1 MTLFIHH
8 KPARW
13 IDKGPG
19 AVYERNMASIESLLN
34 AADLPDSPSP
44 QLDAELLLAHALGK
58 PRSYLRTW
66 PERELEADQ
75 LAAFQASLG
84 RRRQG
89 EPVAYILGHQGFWS
103 LDLEVAPHT
112 LIPRPDTELL
122 VETALDLLPAT
133 PLAALDL
140 GTGTG
145 AIALALASER
155 GGWRVTGV
163 DRVEEAV
170 ALAER
175 NRQRLKLG
183 NASFLHSHWFSALTG
198 QRYGLILS
206 NPPYIR
212 ADDHHLGEGDVRFE
226 PSSALVAG
234 TDGLDDIRL
243 IIAQAPQHLLA
254 GGWLLLEHGFDQAAV
269 VRDLLVA
276 QGFAEVHSRRD
287 LGGHERISL
296 GCLPH
301 E

>member
-1 MTLFIHH
+1 
-8 KPARW
+8 
-13 IDKGPG
+13 
-19 AVYERNMASIESLLN
+19 MASIESLLN
-34 AADLPDSPSP
+34 TADLPDSPTP
-44 QLDAELLLAHALGK
+44 RLDAELLLAATLGK

-66 PERELEADQ
+66 PERELD
-75 LAAFQASLG
+75 AAQQAQFDAFMQ
-84 RRRQG
+84 RRRNG
-89 EPVAYILGHQGFWS
+89 EPVAYILGRQGFWS

-122 VETALDLLPAT
+122 VETALELLPAT
-133 PLAALDL
+133 PLAVLDL

-155 GGWRVTGV
+155 PAWQVTGV
-163 DRVEEAV
+163 DRVEDAV

-175 NRQRLKLG
+175 NRQRLKLD
-183 NASFLHSHWFSALTG
+183 NASFVQSHWFSALAG

-212 ADDHHLGEGDVRFE
+212 ADDHHLDQGDVRFE

-234 TDGLDDIRL
+234 SDGLDDIRA
-243 IIAQAPQHLLA
+243 IIRCAPSHLLS
-254 GGWLLLEHGFDQAAV
+254 GGWLLLEHGFDQAEAV
-269 VRDLLVA
+269 RALLVA
-276 QGFAEVHSRRD
+276 GGFAEVHSRRD

-296 GCLPH
+296 GRFDR